1 MLLLPVQ
8 NTPGTTRRGFEK
20 FCFQMINK
28 PAFLSLLVF
37 FSFCALFAD
46 DFRIAV
52 CPKVHHKSTHTH
64 THKSHK
70 SHTQINQSTIEISI

>member
-1 MLLLPVQ
+1 VQ

-52 CPKVHHKSTHTH
+52 CPKVHH
-64 THKSHK
+64 
-70 SHTQINQSTIEISI
+70 NQSMYHPYIHVHTYILHMYMYTIAIV

>member
-1 MLLLPVQ
+1 MKLSHPLLYVQ

-52 CPKVHHKSTHTH
+52 CPKVHHTAHN
-64 THKSHK
+64 
-70 SHTQINQSTIEISI
+70 INVPSIYAHMYMYTIAIV